1 MTTGGNMVMNS
12 DLRRGWLAA
21 FALLAMLGAGSAG
34 AEAPAGTGATLRMVE
49 ARKIADALVDL
60 ATEKGRSVSVVVV
73 NREGRIILSQRMDDA
88 SFVSLQLAESKA
100 LTAAAI
106 GVPTKLLE
114 QQVDGGKLSVLS
126 APGVVTIAGGVPV
139 TKNGKVV
146 AAIGVSG
153 AASDE
158 DDMMAT
164 AARDAVM
171 K

>member
-1 MTTGGNMVMNS
+1 MMIFADPRG
-12 DLRRGWLAA
+12 RRFAA
-21 FALLAMLGAGSAG
+21 LALLSLGVGSAG
-34 AEAPAGTGATLRMVE
+34 AETGTRADAAFRLDEARRIAGT
-49 ARKIADALVDL
+49 LVDL
-60 ATEKGRSVSVVVV
+60 AVEKGRSVSVVVV

-88 SFVSLQLAESKA
+88 SFVSLQLAEGKA
-100 LTAAAI
+100 MTAAAI

-114 QQVDGGKLSVLS
+114 QQVDGGKASVLS
-126 APGVVTIAGGVPV
+126 APGVIAIAGGVPV
-139 TKNGKVV
+139 TRNGKVV